1 MFVHK
6 KSSLCTHVSVLSS
19 LSMCLLTYQSGHAI
33 VKKYTFYDPRGCDGL
48 RRGETQL
55 RDIVWKLPARRLPTD
70 VAVAASEWAPP
81 LGRARGPDGRAR
93 EDLRLWPGRLTL
105 ALADLLRAVEAIGRW
120 RVGLQAADVALL
132 PKPGGQC

>member
-1 MFVHK
+1 M
-6 KSSLCTHVSVLSS
+6 SVLSS
-19 LSMCLLTYQSGHAI
+19 LSMCLLTYQSGHDI
-33 VKKYTFYDPRGCDGL
+33 VKKYTFYDPRGAGTDYGL

-70 VAVAASEWAPP
+70 VAVAASERVPP

>member
-1 MFVHK
+1 
-6 KSSLCTHVSVLSS
+6 
-19 LSMCLLTYQSGHAI
+19 MCLLTYQSGHAI
-33 VKKYTFYDPRGCDGL
+33 VKSTLCTTLVGVGQFFGTDDVDGL
-48 RRGETQL
+48 GRGETQL

-81 LGRARGPDGRAR
+81 LGRARGPDGRAK

>member
-1 MFVHK
+1 
-6 KSSLCTHVSVLSS
+6 
-19 LSMCLLTYQSGHAI
+19 MCLLTYQSGHAI
-33 VKKYTFYDPRGCDGL
+33 VKSTLFTTLVGVGQFFGTDDVDGF

-70 VAVAASEWAPP
+70 VAVAASERAPP

-105 ALADLLRAVEAIGRW
+105 ALADLLSAVEATGRW
-120 RVGLQAADVALL
+120 RVGLQDADVALL
-132 PKPGGQC
+132 PKPWGQC